1 MEITQFELEASRDGK
16 FVIFTAEQTNQE
28 TISLSIPCDVIG
40 RMVVGLLSTSTACAL
55 LDNSTSQGFS
65 GVDEQSEGAF
75 ALANG
80 IALQDVTDKPDV
92 VALTF
97 LFGQTQVAI
106 GLSRVALQPLGSALL
121 AATADSSK
129 PQ

>member
-1 MEITQFELEASRDGK
+1 MEITEFELEPLQDGK
-16 FVIFTAEQTNQE
+16 FVIFTAGQTNRE
-28 TISLSIPCDVIG
+28 SISLSIPCHAVG
-40 RMVVGLLSTSTACAL
+40 EMVVGLLGTSIACAR
-55 LDNSTSQGFS
+55 LDSSAPQGFS
-65 GVDEQSEGAF
+65 GVDEQSEGSF

-80 IALQDVTDKPDV
+80 IALQDVTDRPDV

-97 LFGQTQVAI
+97 LFGRTQLAI

-121 AATADSSK
+121 AASADSSK

>member
-16 FVIFTAEQTNQE
+16 FVIFTAGQTDQE
-28 TISLSIPCDVIG
+28 PISLSIPCEVIG
-40 RMVVGLLSTSTACAL
+40 EMVVGLLSTSTVCAQL
-55 LDNSTSQGFS
+55 NDSASQGFS
-65 GVDEQSEGAF
+65 GVAEQSEGAF

-80 IALQDVTDKPDV
+80 IALQDVTDRPDV

-121 AATADSSK
+121 AATADKSK
-129 PQ
+129 PH

>member
-16 FVIFTAEQTNQE
+16 FIIFTEEQTNQE

-40 RMVVGLLSTSTACAL
+40 QMVVGLLSTSTACAL

-65 GVDEQSEGAF
+65 GVAEQSEGPF

-80 IALQDVTDKPDV
+80 IALQDVTDRPDV

>member
-97 LFGQTQVAI
+97 LFGQTQVAMDCP
-106 GLSRVALQPLGSALL
+106 A
-121 AATADSSK
+121 
-129 PQ
+129 